1 MRYSLIFYLVLV
13 ALGAPSFSAS
23 LMPAVNQEMGC
34 TTAGQVLSYN
44 GSTIVCQAPS
54 RPVTTVSGLPTC
66 NSAAQGFIYFVTD
79 ALTPVA
85 LAIVA
90 SGGAVKIGVTC
101 NGTNWIVQ

>member
-1 MRYSLIFYLVLV
+1 MRYVLV
-13 ALGAPSFSAS
+13 CVLVFIGVPAFAAS

-34 TTAGQVLSYN
+34 TTAGQVLAFN
-44 GSTIVCQAPS
+44 GSGIVCQAPS

-66 NSAAQGFIYFVTD
+66 NSGTQGVIYFVTD

-85 LAIVA
+85 LATVA
-90 SGGAVKIGVTC
+90 GSGAVKIGVTC